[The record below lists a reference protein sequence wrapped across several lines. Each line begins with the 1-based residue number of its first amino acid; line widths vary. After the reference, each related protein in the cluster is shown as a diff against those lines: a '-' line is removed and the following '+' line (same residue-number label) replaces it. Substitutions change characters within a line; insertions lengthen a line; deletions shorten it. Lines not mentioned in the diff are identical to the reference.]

1 MLTDILPCFFSLLIL
16 IYHHDLW
23 AKIVIIYEV
32 CVFVYLFFRMWGSC
46 IGKVIVRRS
55 ESFWLESFSLCY
67 NYAML
72 GNFLSK

>member
-32 CVFVYLFFRMWGSC
+32 CVFVYLFFQDVGFLHRKGDC
-46 IGKVIVRRS
+46 KKIGKFLAGVV
-55 ESFWLESFSLCY
+55 FF
-67 NYAML
+67 ML
-72 GNFLSK
+72 